1 MVGGVT
7 LSQESFIWN
16 IKLNNRL
23 KMTLDEEMDGCR
35 GNAYYISSWGTH
47 MDRDRRTRSVY
58 MLKTNSGRSS
68 DIKLL

>member
-1 MVGGVT
+1 MAA
-7 LSQESFIWN
+7 
-16 IKLNNRL
+16 
-23 KMTLDEEMDGCR
+23 EEVHTS
-35 GNAYYISSWGTH
+35 ISSWGTH